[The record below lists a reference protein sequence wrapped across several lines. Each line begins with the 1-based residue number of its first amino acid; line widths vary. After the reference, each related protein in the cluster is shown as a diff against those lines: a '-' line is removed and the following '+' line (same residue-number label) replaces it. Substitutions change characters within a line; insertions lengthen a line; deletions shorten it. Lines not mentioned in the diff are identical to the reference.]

1 MGHEVSQK
9 KISLNIPFC
18 CILFSITVTISLLT
32 GDISVDCQSK
42 DGPGESEIGKKDFIQ
57 GNCNSKEPRAE
68 SEPSSDETKDSRIL
82 GSWSEG
88 KIMVTNWALYEGK

>member
-18 CILFSITVTISLLT
+18 FILFSITVTISLLT

-42 DGPGESEIGKKDFIQ
+42 DGPGESEIGKKDFI
-57 GNCNSKEPRAE
+57 
-68 SEPSSDETKDSRIL
+68 
-82 GSWSEG
+82 
-88 KIMVTNWALYEGK
+88 